1 METNVRMCL
10 VTQDS
15 MLLLDEMVLSE
26 RGAPTRAAQLDL
38 AMLCCLAAAER
49 TAAEWEALLSDA
61 GFQIKKIW
69 KYAEECE
76 YCIIAAV
83 PK

>member
-1 METNVRMCL
+1 MDTDVRTCL

-15 MLLLDEMVLSE
+15 VLLLDEMVLSE
-26 RGAPTRAAQLDL
+26 RGAPTRATRLDL
-38 AMLCCLAAAER
+38 TMLCCLAAAER
-49 TAAEWEALLSDA
+49 TATEWHTLLDNA
-61 GFQIKKIW
+61 GFQIMKIW

-76 YCIIAAV
+76 YCIVTAV